1 MRRRRVADAGGHG
14 GPVNA
19 RATPPRIA
27 IVGAGSLIGEVVR
40 ERIEAGALPC
50 TSLVLLEAAGSPGRV
65 AARDDDPDR
74 DAAAPE
80 VSIGDVD
87 AYDFGESDLVFFCA
101 HAATAT
107 RYAAAAAQ
115 TAWVIDGTHA
125 HRDRADVALVA
136 ADVNPHAL
144 DGIKSHGLVA
154 LPGSASAALATAL
167 APLHGLAGL
176 ERVDVA
182 TYHAVS
188 GAGRAGIDGLAADT
202 IALLSGKSARK
213 RPFGAQI
220 AFNVLPLV
228 GTLDEHGV
236 SDEERRLAD
245 ETRRLLGAPGLA
257 INATAVR
264 VPVFF
269 GHGLAVHLQLARAFE
284 LADAIEALKR
294 GPGLRWVDSTA
305 GEPGPT
311 PASTALEPDHVEVGR
326 VRIDA
331 SRDRSLNFWV
341 VADNVRKC
349 AAHNAV
355 SVAQILVNKAR

>member
-1 MRRRRVADAGGHG
+1 MS
-14 GPVNA
+14 A

-27 IVGAGSLIGEVVR
+27 IVGAGSLIGEAVR

-50 TSLVLLEAAGSPGRV
+50 ASLALLDAAASLGRV
-65 AARDDDPDR
+65 ADR
-74 DAAAPE
+74 GGDSGAVEGAAE

-87 AYDFGESDLVFFCA
+87 AYDFGEADLVFFCA
-101 HAATAT
+101 HAAIAARHAATA
-107 RYAAAAAQ
+107 AE

-125 HRDRADVALVA
+125 HRDHPDVALVA
-136 ADVNPHAL
+136 PDVNPHAL
-144 DGIKSHGLVA
+144 DRIGAHGLVA

-167 APLHGLAGL
+167 APLHVLAGL

-188 GAGRAGIDGLAADT
+188 GAGRAGIEGLAADT
-202 IALLSGKSARK
+202 VALLSGKAPRN

-220 AFNVLPLV
+220 AFNVLPVV
-228 GTLDEHGV
+228 GVLDEHGV
-236 SDEERRLAD
+236 SDEERRIAD

-257 INATAVR
+257 INVTAVR

-269 GHGLAVHLQLARAFE
+269 GHGLAVHLRLARPFD
-284 LADAIEALKR
+284 LGDAIDALKS
-294 GPGLRWVDSTA
+294 GSGVRWVDPVA
-305 GEPGPT
+305 GAPGPT
-311 PASTALEPDHVEVGR
+311 PAGGALEPDHVEVGR
-326 VRIDA
+326 VRVDE

-355 SVAQILVNKAR
+355 SVAQILVNKPR